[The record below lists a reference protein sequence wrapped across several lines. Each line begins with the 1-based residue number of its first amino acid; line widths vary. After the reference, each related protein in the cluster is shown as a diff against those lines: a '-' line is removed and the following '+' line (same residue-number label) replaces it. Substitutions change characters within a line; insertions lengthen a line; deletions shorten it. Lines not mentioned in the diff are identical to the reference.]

1 MIEKL
6 TNLIETQLH
15 NAESDRRDAI
25 KREEKMQQLL
35 DTALNKPAD
44 KDREEKMQQLIEA
57 ALTRQQGGSDQT
69 PQASKI
75 PNNATPA
82 PVLVQNASLREFS
95 TWKQKLFDYML
106 LTGIDKASNDK
117 KKAVLRSLLD
127 DEWFRIAKFAIDVKM
142 EDPGTTVETV
152 L

>member
-1 MIEKL
+1 MIERLTKL
-6 TNLIETQLH
+6 METQLN
-15 NAESDRRDAI
+15 NAEAERRDAI

-35 DTALNKPAD
+35 DTALNKPPD
-44 KDREEKMQQLIEA
+44 KDRDDKMQQLIEA
-57 ALTRQQGGSDQT
+57 ALNRQPGGGDQA

-117 KKAVLRSLLD
+117 KKAMLR
-127 DEWFRIAKFAIDVKM
+127 
-142 EDPGTTVETV
+142 
-152 L
+152 